1 MVFIPCL
8 RKRESYLLILRFLV
22 GLVFMLPGFL
32 PAQSDSILL
41 WPEGPP
47 LSKPNELVE
56 KTWTTNVMRVKD
68 VTEPKLYTF
77 LPPAGQRNGSSV
89 VICPGGGYRILAI
102 DHEGYAIARW
112 FNKRGITA
120 FVLKYRLP
128 NEEAMDEKAIVPL
141 LDAQQAIRL
150 VRQNAE
156 EWGLDP
162 FKIGIMG
169 FSAGGHLASTVGT
182 HFQKPVGS
190 VEDTTSVR
198 PDFMIL
204 GYPVVSMLETTT
216 HGGSR
221 KALLGSDPPLDLV
234 RRFSNELQVTSETP
248 PTFIVHST
256 DDQAVPVENSL
267 RLYQALVEHSVPS
280 EMHLYE
286 SGGHGYGM
294 AEAEEALSSWMNR
307 LSGWLKG
314 RGLW

>member
-1 MVFIPCL
+1 
-8 RKRESYLLILRFLV
+8 
-22 GLVFMLPGFL
+22 
-32 PAQSDSILL
+32 
-41 WPEGPP
+41 
-47 LSKPNELVE
+47 
-56 KTWTTNVMRVKD
+56 MRVKD

-77 LPPAGQRNGSSV
+77 LPPAGLRNGSSV

-102 DHEGYAIARW
+102 DHEGYAVARW
-112 FNKRGITA
+112 FNKRGIAA

-128 NEEAMDEKAIVPL
+128 NDEAMVEKAIVPL

-150 VRQNAE
+150 VRQNAH

-162 FKIGIMG
+162 SKIGIMG

-182 HFQKPVGS
+182 HFKEPVGS
-190 VEDTTSVR
+190 IADTTSVR

-204 GYPVVSMLETTT
+204 GYPVVSMLETIT

-234 RRFSNELQVTSETP
+234 RRFSNELQVTAATP

-256 DDQAVPVENSL
+256 DDRAVPVENSI
-267 RLYQALVEHSVPS
+267 RLYQSLVDHGVPA

-294 AEAEEALSSWMNR
+294 AESDETLSSWMDR
-307 LSGWLKG
+307 LSDWLKG
-314 RGLW
+314 RDIW

>member
-1 MVFIPCL
+1 M
-8 RKRESYLLILRFLV
+8 ILRFLV

>member
-1 MVFIPCL
+1 MVFIPCF
-8 RKRESYLLILRFLV
+8 RKAEGYILILRILV
-22 GLVFMLPGFL
+22 GLVFIMPRFL
-32 PAQSDSILL
+32 LAQTDSILL
-41 WPEGPP
+41 WPESPP
-47 LSKPNELVE
+47 FSKPNELVE
-56 KTWTTNVMRVKD
+56 TTWTTNVMRVKD
-68 VTEPKLYTF
+68 VTEPELYTF
-77 LPPAGQRNGSSV
+77 LPPANQRSGSSV

-102 DHEGYAIARW
+102 DHEGYAVARW
-112 FNKRGITA
+112 FNERGISA

-128 NEEAMDEKAIVPL
+128 NEEVMDNKTIVPL

-190 VEDTTSVR
+190 IEDTTSVR

-234 RRFSNELQVTSETP
+234 RRFSNELQVTSESP

-267 RLYQALVEHSVPS
+267 RLYQALVEHSVPA

-286 SGGHGYGM
+286 YGGHGYGM
-294 AEAEEALSSWMNR
+294 AEADEELSSWMDR
-307 LSGWLKG
+307 LSDWLKG

>member
-1 MVFIPCL
+1 M
-8 RKRESYLLILRFLV
+8 
-22 GLVFMLPGFL
+22 L
-32 PAQSDSILL
+32 PAQTDSIPL
-41 WPEGPP
+41 WPESPP
-47 LSKPNELVE
+47 FSKPNDLVE
-56 KTWTTNVMRVKD
+56 KTWTTNVMRVEN
-68 VTEPKLYTF
+68 VTEPKLYPF
-77 LPPAGQRNGSSV
+77 LPPADQRNGSSV

-112 FNKRGITA
+112 FNERGIAA

-128 NEEAMDEKAIVPL
+128 NDEAMDEKAIIPL

-150 VRQNAE
+150 VRQNAN
-156 EWGLDP
+156 EWGLDSQ
-162 FKIGIMG
+162 KIGIMG

-182 HFQKPVGS
+182 HFHEPVGS
-190 VEDTTSVR
+190 IEDTTSVR

-221 KALLGSDPPLDLV
+221 KALLGSDPPLGLV
-234 RRFSNELQVTSETP
+234 RRFSNELQVTSQTP

-256 DDQAVPVENSL
+256 DDKAVPVENSL
-267 RLYQALVEHSVPS
+267 QFYQALVDHSVPA

-294 AEAEEALSSWMNR
+294 AESYEALSSWMDR
-307 LSGWLKG
+307 LSDWLKG

>member
-1 MVFIPCL
+1 MVFIPCF
-8 RKRESYLLILRFLV
+8 RKAEGYILILRILV
-22 GLVFMLPGFL
+22 GLVFIMPRFL
-32 PAQSDSILL
+32 PAQTDSIPL
-41 WPEGPP
+41 WLESPP
-47 LSKPNELVE
+47 FSKPNDLVE

-68 VTEPKLYTF
+68 VMEPKLYTF
-77 LPPAGQRNGSSV
+77 LPPADQRNGSSV

-102 DHEGYAIARW
+102 DHEGYAVARW
-112 FNKRGITA
+112 FNERGISA

-128 NEEAMDEKAIVPL
+128 NEEVMDNKTIVPL

-267 RLYQALVEHSVPS
+267 QLYQALVEHSVPA

-294 AEAEEALSSWMNR
+294 AEADEVLSTWMDR
-307 LSGWLKG
+307 LSDWLKG